1 MNKIRI
7 TGLVLIIVGIII
19 QFTLVNDMTDF
30 ISSALIGGGAGLLIT
45 GKISKPAI

>member
-7 TGLVLIIVGIII
+7 TGLVLITVGIII

-30 ISSALIGGGAGLLIT
+30 ISSVLIDG
-45 GKISKPAI
+45 

>member
-30 ISSALIGGGAGLLIT
+30 ISSALASFGQE
-45 GKISKPAI
+45 S

>member
-30 ISSALIGGGAGLLIT
+30 ISSALIDGEAGLLIT
-45 GKISKPAI
+45 GKVSKPAI